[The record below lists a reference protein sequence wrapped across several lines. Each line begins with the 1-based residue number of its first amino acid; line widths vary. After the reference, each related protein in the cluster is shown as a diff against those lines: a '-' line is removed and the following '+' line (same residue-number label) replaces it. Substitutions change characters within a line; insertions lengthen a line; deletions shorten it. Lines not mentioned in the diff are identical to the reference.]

1 MLRPLIAIDLNSN
14 VGSRSI
20 ARFVSKILR
29 VFGIADVIFIM
40 DDESIVE
47 FNDARVFSVSD
58 PESVMSL
65 TENLRKLS
73 EKKDVL
79 DLRSA
84 ITLKRELG
92 RSLLIVVSDRKIKK
106 AHELIFKYNGRKV
119 QKVV

>member
-29 VFGIADVIFIM
+29 VFGIADVIL

-119 QKVV
+119 QKLV

>member
-65 TENLRKLS
+65 TENLRK
-73 EKKDVL
+73 
-79 DLRSA
+79 
-84 ITLKRELG
+84 
-92 RSLLIVVSDRKIKK
+92 
-106 AHELIFKYNGRKV
+106 
-119 QKVV
+119 

>member
-14 VGSRSI
+14 VRSRSI
-20 ARFVSKILR
+20 ARFVSRILR

-40 DDESIVE
+40 DDDSIVE
-47 FNDARVFSVSD
+47 FNNTHVFSISD
-58 PESVMSL
+58 PESVTSL
-65 TENLRKLS
+65 TENLKKLS

-79 DLRSA
+79 DLQSV

-92 RSLLIVVSDRKIKK
+92 RSLLIVVSDRKIKRE
-106 AHELIFKYNGRKV
+106 HELIFKYNGKRV